1 MSHRKYITLPF
12 RLHAVLG
19 NSAVESADCPGSD
32 PASEA
37 ESVGLLLQALHLP
50 EDVGGRL
57 TGKAVGPASGT
68 T

>member
-1 MSHRKYITLPF
+1 M
-12 RLHAVLG
+12 G